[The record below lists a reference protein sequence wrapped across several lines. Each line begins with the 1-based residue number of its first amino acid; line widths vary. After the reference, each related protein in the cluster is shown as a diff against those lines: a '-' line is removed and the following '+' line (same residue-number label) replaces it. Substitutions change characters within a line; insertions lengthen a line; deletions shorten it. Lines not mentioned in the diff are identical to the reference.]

1 MRNRLAILSVLLF
14 VGNVFFTTAY
24 SQIKKSYEFDFKE
37 DILWLTNK
45 EFKIFVSTKKGVYTL
60 NNVQVLKTKNR
71 PSIKLSPL
79 GRELFSVGSFKI
91 SSFQVSDELNLINE
105 INTDL
110 NYEQW
115 VSP

>member
-14 VGNVFFTTAY
+14 AGNVFFTTAY

-60 NNVQVLKTKNR
+60 NNVQEIYINA
-71 PSIKLSPL
+71 PL
-79 GRELFSVGSFKI
+79 
-91 SSFQVSDELNLINE
+91 
-105 INTDL
+105 TDL
-110 NYEQW
+110 GINDVLNKINNSEGVRSVQKEIILKIANCA
-115 VSP
+115 VRRSPWPLQ